1 MIQKLYHG
9 KNRYLSLRA
18 AHNILDLEFKQNEII
33 PIDAESGK
41 AESIIDQLHSP
52 SLFSTP
58 RVYFLKRVYKN
69 KERNILLG
77 ALLEILPKSNIP
89 ILIWEDQKI
98 RSNTK
103 YYKLFKENNAVE
115 EYAQLNKRTFMSW
128 AKEEVA
134 KYSVLLDSEILKVIA
149 QRSNYEPERFV
160 NNLEKVK
167 LLDDK
172 QLDKDLLDTVV
183 ADTLETDIWKLMDS
197 ITSSD
202 QRAINEILEKLLEYK
217 VDPHYILSMIARNL
231 RISIQVQY
239 LLEQGINERKMVSV
253 LKLPPFALYPVIKA
267 AKNIDKKR
275 ILLQYKKLSNLDYE
289 IKTGRIDPILG
300 LSLFTLV
307 L

>member
-9 KNRYLSLRA
+9 KNNYLSLRA
-18 AHNILDLEFKQNEII
+18 AHNTLNNEFKENEII
-33 PIDAESGK
+33 AIDAESNK
-41 AESIIDQLHSP
+41 AESIIDQLYSP
-52 SLFSTP
+52 SLFTTQK
-58 RVYFLKRVYKN
+58 VYFLKRLYRN
-69 KERNILLG
+69 KDRSLLLDN
-77 ALLEILPKSNIP
+77 LLDILPKGTVS

-103 YYKLFKENNAVE
+103 YYKFFKEKNAVE
-115 EYAQLNKRTFMSW
+115 EFAELNKRTFISW
-128 AKEEVA
+128 AREEIE
-134 KYSVLLDSEILKVIA
+134 KYPIHIDSDILKLVA

-160 NNLEKVK
+160 NNIEKLKLLEEDKLEKKV
-167 LLDDK
+167 
-172 QLDKDLLDTVV
+172 LDTVV

-197 ITSSD
+197 ITQSD

-217 VDPHYILSMIARNL
+217 VDPHYILAMIARNL
-231 RISIQVQY
+231 RISIQIKY
-239 LLEQGINERKMVSV
+239 LLEKNVNERKMASI
-253 LKLPPFALYPVIKA
+253 LKLPPFAIYPVIKA
-267 AKNIDKKR
+267 VKNVDKSK